1 MIRHFKPGDRVIRNK
16 SKSDSEIQRLV
27 EDSGTNQKLI
37 KMLLRGDVLTV
48 AKDTRGASVNILELD
63 DMAPFVNEE
72 ALQLY
77 SSLEDEAEE
86 I

>member
-1 MIRHFKPGDRVIRNK
+1 MNRHFKSGDRVVRNK
-16 SKSDSEIQRLV
+16 SKSDSEIRELV
-27 EDSGTNQKLI
+27 ESNGTNRRLI
-37 KMLLRGDVLTV
+37 DMLLRGDVLTV
-48 AKDTRGASVNILELD
+48 AKDTRKASVNILELD
-63 DMAPFVNEE
+63 DIAPFVNED